1 MQSVE
6 ATSRRLAVGSG
17 FDFDFNFS
25 STADDGDVK
34 IVEAKA
40 SIFDGSKQRERRAR
54 RNVGGCV
61 TALQL
66 GFGKHTLRVPPHNYN
81 VFKELIKTD
90 AN

>member
-1 MQSVE
+1 M
-6 ATSRRLAVGSG
+6 TMNGL
-17 FDFDFNFS
+17 
-25 STADDGDVK
+25 
-34 IVEAKA
+34 VEAKA
-40 SIFDGSKQRERRAR
+40 SIFDGSKQRKRRAR

-66 GFGKHTLRVPPHNYN
+66 GFGKHTLNWVFTCVTALQLGFGKHTLRVPPHDYN

>member
-34 IVEAKA
+34 MCWYV
-40 SIFDGSKQRERRAR
+40 
-54 RNVGGCV
+54 
-61 TALQL
+61 
-66 GFGKHTLRVPPHNYN
+66 
-81 VFKELIKTD
+81 
-90 AN
+90 